1 MKNIFLFLFLCSSL
15 FAADLCSIS
24 KDKMSKSMDLM
35 IIDVTN
41 NDYDSLRINF
51 ESFKVWT
58 NMGVMNCE
66 GKDYQRIL
74 ETKKML
80 TKQIGEFL
88 NGK

>member
-1 MKNIFLFLFLCSSL
+1 MKIILILLFFINGL
-15 FAADLCSIS
+15 FAADLCSTS

-66 GKDYQRIL
+66 GKNYQTIL